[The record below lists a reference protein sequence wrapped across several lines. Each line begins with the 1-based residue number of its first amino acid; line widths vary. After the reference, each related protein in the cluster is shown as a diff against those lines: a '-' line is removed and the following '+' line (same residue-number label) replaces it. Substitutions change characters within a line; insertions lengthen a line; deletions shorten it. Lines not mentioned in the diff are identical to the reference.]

1 MYPHMGQ
8 YETNKH
14 LNDFYGNLNKAK
26 FSELNAKRI
35 LTLKYI
41 SKDLNKYLNNDYDKL
56 PRDCRYLKIMDK
68 IKTNPK
74 SFGIQNYAEKF
85 ILFMFSVDP
94 DFEAAITYGECDKI
108 NDVKRLMKRK
118 IGVFDINLIKLEHYY
133 MKHFMS
139 KLKKE
144 EINNEINNRVFK

>member
-1 MYPHMGQ
+1 MYL
-8 YETNKH
+8 YDTDID
-14 LNDFYGNLNKAK
+14 LNAFYCNLNKAK

-41 SKDLNKYLNNDYDKL
+41 SKDLNKYLNNDYDRL
-56 PRDCRYLKIMDK
+56 PRDGRYLKIMNK
-68 IKTNPK
+68 IKMNPK
-74 SFGIQNYAEKF
+74 LFGIENYAEKF

-94 DFEAAITYGECDKI
+94 DFEAAITYGECNKI
-108 NDVKRLMKRK
+108 SDVKRLMKRK
-118 IGVFDINLIKLEHYY
+118 FGVFDMNLIKLEHYY

-139 KLKKE
+139 KSKKE